1 MTRGQATVWVGLHLR
16 IVVADGQPLRLEGAA
31 RDVTDRRRVE
41 DALQQSDERYRQAF
55 DENLAGIF
63 VASPSGQIRSCNPAF
78 VQICG
83 FPSLADALGANLGA
97 LYPDGGLAN
106 LVERVRRDGAVRQHE
121 STLCRVDG
129 RVVPVIESLVGR
141 FDADGELMSING
153 YVFDDSPRK
162 DLEAQ
167 MRQSQKMEALGRLA
181 GGVAHDFNNVLMVI
195 NGLSETVLAIL
206 DADSPVREDL
216 EEILAAGRRAAGLTG
231 QLLAFSRKR
240 VLLPTTFDLDEAIAH
255 DAADAL
261 PPARRRHR
269 ADRRAVA
276 RAEVDRRRP
285 RPDRAGAAEPR
296 RQRPRRHAARAA
308 SCASTATIEL
318 RAYEVG
324 HDVLSA
330 PEVVL
335 RLADTGQGMSP
346 DVLARLFEPYF
357 TTKARGKGTGLGLS
371 TVYAIVAESG
381 GRITVESHR
390 GVGTTFA
397 VALPLALPPEFA
409 IGGDPHPFYA
419 FGLDPDRGTRTVLV
433 VEDEAPVRHLVT
445 STLQRA
451 GYTVLSAEDATS
463 AMARLR
469 GHGAPIDLLLTD
481 VIMPGRNG
489 RELARDALEFQPG
502 LPVLFMSGYADRT
515 FGPEGPGGLGDAFLQ
530 KPFALD
536 MLVARVRQVIGAT
549 PRQDGEGEP
558 SSRRRRRTVRR
569 ATATTRL
576 IGLADEGEELGARPG
591 VLAERAEH
599 RAGHGRRVLLL
610 DAAHRHAEMGALHDD
625 ARRRADRRRPEWCS
639 AISLVSRSCTCR
651 RRLKAS
657 TMRGIL
663 LRPITFVRG
672 R

>member
-1 MTRGQATVWVGLHLR
+1 MNPDAPSSPPPDPDLHRRLSDLSSDLLFTANLEGRVTYINETVTRALHYAEAEMLGRNALAFVREDARDEARAFYRRQLERGLTDTYLELPVLTRGQANVWVGLHLR
-16 IVVADGQPLRLEGAA
+16 LVFDGGKPHHFEGAA

-41 DALQQSDERYRQAF
+41 DALLQSDERYRQAF
-55 DENLAGIF
+55 DENLAGIY

-78 VQICG
+78 VHICG

-97 LYPDGGLAN
+97 LYPDGGLSA
-106 LVERVRRDGAVRQHE
+106 LVARVRRDGAVRQHE
-121 STLCRVDG
+121 TTLCRVDG

-141 FDADGELMSING
+141 FDAQGELMSVNG

-162 DLEAQ
+162 DLEEQ
-167 MRQSQKMEALGRLA
+167 MRQAQKMEALGRLA

-206 DADSPVREDL
+206 DSTSPVREDL
-216 EEILAAGRRAAGLTG
+216 EEILAAGRRAAGLTA

-240 VLLPTTFDLDEAIAH
+240 VLLPTTFDLDDAIAAMQPMLNRLLGS
-255 DAADAL
+255 DIRL
-261 PPARRRHR
+261 VVEPSPEPKWIV
-269 ADRRAVA
+269 ADRGQIEQVLLNLAANA
-276 RAEVDRRRP
+276 RDAMPEGGELRVR
-285 RPDRAGAAEPR
+285 
-296 RQRPRRHAARAA
+296 
-308 SCASTATIEL
+308 ATIEL

-324 HDVLSA
+324 RDVFSA

-335 RLADTGQGMSP
+335 RLGDTGQGMSP

-371 TVYAIVAESG
+371 TVYAIVSESG

-397 VALPLALPPEFA
+397 IALPLALPPEFQNV
-409 IGGDPHPFYA
+409 GDIHA
-419 FGLDPDRGTRTVLV
+419 FPAAAEADRASRTVLV
-433 VEDEAPVRHLVT
+433 VEDEAPVRQLVT

-451 GYTVLSAEDATS
+451 GYSVLSAEDATS

-489 RELARDALEFQPG
+489 RELARDAQEFQPG

-530 KPFALD
+530 KPFGLD
-536 MLVARVRQVIGAT
+536 VLAARVRQMLAA
-549 PRQDGEGEP
+549 
-558 SSRRRRRTVRR
+558 TVR
-569 ATATTRL
+569 TAAPEPAK
-576 IGLADEGEELGARPG
+576 ADTSDEPA
-591 VLAERAEH
+591 
-599 RAGHGRRVLLL
+599 
-610 DAAHRHAEMGALHDD
+610 
-625 ARRRADRRRPEWCS
+625 
-639 AISLVSRSCTCR
+639 
-651 RRLKAS
+651 
-657 TMRGIL
+657 
-663 LRPITFVRG
+663 
-672 R
+672 

>member
-1 MTRGQATVWVGLHLR
+1 MMADPSLPPRDPDLHRRLSDLASDLLFTADLDGRLTYVSETVSRTLHYPEAELIGREALSLVRDDAREEAQTFYRRQLERNLSDTYFELPLLTRGQAIVWVGLHLR
-16 IVVADGQPLRLEGAA
+16 LVTGADGTPTGVEGAA

-55 DENLAGIF
+55 DENLAGIY

-78 VQICG
+78 VHICG

-97 LYPDGGLAN
+97 LYPDGGLAS
-106 LVERVRRDGAVRQHE
+106 LIDRVRRDGAVRQHE
-121 STLCRVDG
+121 NTLCRVDG
-129 RVVPVIESLVGR
+129 RVVPIIESLVGR
-141 FDADGELMSING
+141 FDAQGELMSVNG

-167 MRQSQKMEALGRLA
+167 MRQAQKMEALGRLA

-195 NGLSETVLAIL
+195 NGLSETVLAL
-206 DADSPVREDL
+206 LEPTSPVREDL
-216 EEILAAGRRAAGLTG
+216 EEILAAGRRAAGLTA

-240 VLLPTTFDLDEAIAH
+240 VLMPTTFDLDDAIATMQPMLNRLLGS
-255 DAADAL
+255 DIAL
-261 PPARRRHR
+261 VVEPSPEPKWIV
-269 ADRRAVA
+269 ADRGQIEQVLLNLAANA
-276 RAEVDRRRP
+276 RDAMPEGGELRVS
-285 RPDRAGAAEPR
+285 AA
-296 RQRPRRHAARAA
+296 
-308 SCASTATIEL
+308 IEL
-318 RAYEVG
+318 RPYEVG
-324 HDVLSA
+324 RDVLST

-371 TVYAIVAESG
+371 TVYAIVSESG

-397 VALPLALPPEFA
+397 IALPLALPPEFA
-409 IGGDPHPFYA
+409 VGGEPGTFLG
-419 FGLDPDRGTRTVLV
+419 FGLENDRASRTILV
-433 VEDEAPVRHLVT
+433 VEDETPVRHLVVN
-445 STLQRA
+445 TLQRA

-463 AMARLR
+463 AMARLK

-489 RELARDALEFQPG
+489 RELARDAQEFQPG

-536 MLVARVRQVIGAT
+536 VLATRVRQVLGGGPRAPEDADAT
-549 PRQDGEGEP
+549 PGQ
-558 SSRRRRRTVRR
+558 V
-569 ATATTRL
+569 
-576 IGLADEGEELGARPG
+576 PG
-591 VLAERAEH
+591 
-599 RAGHGRRVLLL
+599 
-610 DAAHRHAEMGALHDD
+610 
-625 ARRRADRRRPEWCS
+625 P
-639 AISLVSRSCTCR
+639 
-651 RRLKAS
+651 
-657 TMRGIL
+657 TMTG
-663 LRPITFVRG
+663 G
-672 R
+672 

>member
-1 MTRGQATVWVGLHLR
+1 MNPDAPFSPTSDPDLHRRLSDLSSDLLFTADLEGRVTYVNETVARALHYATAEILGRNALAFVREDARDEARAFYRRQLERGLTDTYLELPVLTRGQANVWVGLHLR
-16 IVVADGQPLRLEGAA
+16 LVLADGRPHHFEGAA

-41 DALQQSDERYRQAF
+41 DALLQSDERYRQAF
-55 DENLAGIF
+55 DENLAGIY

-78 VQICG
+78 VHICG

-97 LYPDGGLAN
+97 LYPDGGLSA
-106 LVERVRRDGAVRQHE
+106 LVDRVRRDGAVRQHE
-121 STLCRVDG
+121 TTLCRVDG
-129 RVVPVIESLVGR
+129 RAMPVIESLVGR
-141 FDADGELMSING
+141 FDAQGELMSVNG

-167 MRQSQKMEALGRLA
+167 MRQAQKMEALGRLA

-206 DADSPVREDL
+206 DQASPVREDL

-240 VLLPTTFDLDEAIAH
+240 VLLPTTFDLDDAIAAMH
-255 DAADAL
+255 PMLNRLLGSDIRL
-261 PPARRRHR
+261 VVEPSPEPKWIV
-269 ADRRAVA
+269 ADRGQIEQVLLNLAANA
-276 RAEVDRRRP
+276 RDAMPEGGELRIK
-285 RPDRAGAAEPR
+285 
-296 RQRPRRHAARAA
+296 
-308 SCASTATIEL
+308 ATIEL

-324 HDVLSA
+324 RDVFSA

-335 RLADTGQGMSP
+335 RLGDTGQGMSP

-371 TVYAIVAESG
+371 TVYAIVSESG

-397 VALPLALPPEFA
+397 IALPLALPPEFQN
-409 IGGDPHPFYA
+409 IGDVHA
-419 FGLDPDRGTRTVLV
+419 FPSALELDRASRTVLV
-433 VEDEAPVRHLVT
+433 VEDEAPVRQLVT

-463 AMARLR
+463 AMARLK
-469 GHGAPIDLLLTD
+469 GHGGPIDLLLTD

-489 RELARDALEFQPG
+489 RELARDAQELQPG

-530 KPFALD
+530 KPFGLD
-536 MLVARVRQVIGAT
+536 VLAARVRQILGAT
-549 PRQDGEGEP
+549 RIAAPDPAKADASDEP
-558 SSRRRRRTVRR
+558 
-569 ATATTRL
+569 A
-576 IGLADEGEELGARPG
+576 
-591 VLAERAEH
+591 
-599 RAGHGRRVLLL
+599 
-610 DAAHRHAEMGALHDD
+610 
-625 ARRRADRRRPEWCS
+625 
-639 AISLVSRSCTCR
+639 
-651 RRLKAS
+651 
-657 TMRGIL
+657 
-663 LRPITFVRG
+663 
-672 R
+672 

>member
-1 MTRGQATVWVGLHLR
+1 MTADASQRPSDDTELHRRLVDLSSDMLFVADLAGRLTYVNDAATRTLHYPEAELLGRDALTLVRYDALDEARAFYCRQLERGLSDTYFELPLVTRSQATVWVGLHLR
-16 IVVADGQPLRLEGAA
+16 LVVVDGKPERLEGAG

-97 LYPDGGLAN
+97 LYPDGGLATM
-106 LVERVRRDGAVRQHE
+106 VERVRRDGAVRQHE
-121 STLCRVDG
+121 STLARVDG

-141 FDADGELMSING
+141 FDGEGELMSING

-162 DLEAQ
+162 DLEGQ

-195 NGLSETVLAIL
+195 NGLSETVLSIL
-206 DADSPVREDL
+206 EPASPVREDL

-240 VLLPTTFDLDEAIAH
+240 VLLPTTFDLDEAVGTMQPMLCRLLGSDIA
-255 DAADAL
+255 L
-261 PPARRRHR
+261 VVEPSPEPKWIV
-269 ADRRAVA
+269 ADRGQIEQVLLNLAANA
-276 RAEVDRRRP
+276 RDAMPEGGELRVS
-285 RPDRAGAAEPR
+285 AA
-296 RQRPRRHAARAA
+296 
-308 SCASTATIEL
+308 IEL

-371 TVYAIVAESG
+371 TVYAIVSESG

-390 GVGTTFA
+390 GVGTTFSI
-397 VALPLALPPEFA
+397 ALPLALPPEFA
-409 IGGDPHPFYA
+409 IGGDPHPFFA
-419 FGLDPDRGTRTVLV
+419 AGIDVDRPARTVLV
-433 VEDEAPVRHLVT
+433 VEDETPVRHLVT

-451 GYTVLSAEDATS
+451 GYTVLSAEDASS

-536 MLVARVRQVIGAT
+536 VLVARVRQVLGAARPAT
-549 PRQDGEGEP
+549 PADPVEAAPPQDGPG
-558 SSRRRRRTVRR
+558 
-569 ATATTRL
+569 TT
-576 IGLADEGEELGARPG
+576 GG
-591 VLAERAEH
+591 
-599 RAGHGRRVLLL
+599 
-610 DAAHRHAEMGALHDD
+610 
-625 ARRRADRRRPEWCS
+625 
-639 AISLVSRSCTCR
+639 
-651 RRLKAS
+651 
-657 TMRGIL
+657 
-663 LRPITFVRG
+663 
-672 R
+672 

>member
-1 MTRGQATVWVGLHLR
+1 MSDTYFELPLVTRGQATVWVGLHLR
-16 IVVADGQPLRLEGAA
+16 IIVADGQPLRLEGAA

-97 LYPDGGLAN
+97 LYPDSGLAN

-206 DADSPVREDL
+206 EMDSPVREDL
-216 EEILAAGRRAAGLTG
+216 EEILAAGRRAAGLTA

-240 VLLPTTFDLDEAIAH
+240 VLLPTTFDLDEAIATMQPMLCRLLG
-255 DAADAL
+255 ADIAL
-261 PPARRRHR
+261 TVEPSPEPKWIV
-269 ADRRAVA
+269 ADRGQIEQVLLNLAANA
-276 RAEVDRRRP
+276 RDAMPQGGELRI
-285 RPDRAGAAEPR
+285 
-296 RQRPRRHAARAA
+296 
-308 SCASTATIEL
+308 TATIEL

-324 HDVLSA
+324 RDVLST

-357 TTKARGKGTGLGLS
+357 TTKSRGKGTGLGLS

-390 GVGTTFA
+390 GVGTTFH

-502 LPVLFMSGYADRT
+502 VPVLFMSGYADRT

-536 MLVARVRQVIGAT
+536 DAGGAGAAGDRRRRRGRT
-549 PRQDGEGEP
+549 PRAKP
-558 SSRRRRRTVRR
+558 SSRGRRRTVRR
-569 ATATTRL
+569 QRMTRL
-576 IGLADEGEELGARPG
+576 LGLPDEGQELGPRPG
-591 VLAERAEH
+591 VLAERAQH
-599 RAGHGRRVLLL
+599 RAGHGRRLLLL
-610 DAAHRHAEMGALHDD
+610 DAAHRHAEVGALHDD
-625 ARRRADRRRPEWCS
+625 ARRRADRWRPEWCWR
-639 AISLVSRSCTCR
+639 SRW
-651 RRLKAS
+651 
-657 TMRGIL
+657 
-663 LRPITFVRG
+663 
-672 R
+672 

>member
-1 MTRGQATVWVGLHLR
+1 MTDDLTRPSDDAERHRRLVDLSSDIPFEAGLDGRLTYVNDTATRTLHYPVTELLGLEALALVREDARDEARAFYIRQLDRRLSDTYFELPVLTRGQATVWIGLHLR
-16 IVVADGQPLRLEGAA
+16 LTLVNGQPAGFEGAA

-41 DALQQSDERYRQAF
+41 EALQQSDERYRQAF

-63 VASPSGQIRSCNPAF
+63 VASPNGQIRSCNPAF
-78 VQICG
+78 VHICG

-97 LYPDGGLAN
+97 LYPGGGFASLI
-106 LVERVRRDGAVRQHE
+106 ERVRRDGAVRQHE
-121 STLCRVDG
+121 STLARVDG

-141 FDADGELMSING
+141 FDGDGELMSVNG

-206 DADSPVREDL
+206 EPNSPVREDL
-216 EEILAAGRRAAGLTG
+216 EEILAAGRRAAGLTA

-240 VLLPTTFDLDEAIAH
+240 VLLPTTFDLDEAIGAMQPMRCRLLGS
-255 DAADAL
+255 DIAL
-261 PPARRRHR
+261 AVEPSPEPKWIV
-269 ADRRAVA
+269 ADRGQIEQVLLNLAANA
-276 RAEVDRRRP
+276 RDAMPQGGELRI
-285 RPDRAGAAEPR
+285 
-296 RQRPRRHAARAA
+296 AA
-308 SCASTATIEL
+308 SIEL
-318 RAYEVG
+318 RAYEIG

-330 PEVVL
+330 PEVIL
-335 RLADTGQGMSP
+335 RLTDTGQGMSP

-371 TVYAIVAESG
+371 TVYAIVSESG

-390 GVGTTFA
+390 GVGTTFSI
-397 VALPLALPPEFA
+397 ALPLALPPEFA
-409 IGGDPHPFYA
+409 IGGEANPFFA
-419 FGLDPDRGTRTVLV
+419 PGADGERGSRTVLV
-433 VEDEAPVRHLVT
+433 VEDETPVRHLVT

-463 AMARLR
+463 AMARLK
-469 GHGAPIDLLLTD
+469 GHGGPIDLLLTD

-536 MLVARVRQVIGAT
+536 VLIARVRQVLGGANKVAS
-549 PRQDGEGEP
+549 GEP
-558 SSRRRRRTVRR
+558 IE
-569 ATATTRL
+569 AAPDGPTAT
-576 IGLADEGEELGARPG
+576 GG
-591 VLAERAEH
+591 
-599 RAGHGRRVLLL
+599 
-610 DAAHRHAEMGALHDD
+610 
-625 ARRRADRRRPEWCS
+625 
-639 AISLVSRSCTCR
+639 
-651 RRLKAS
+651 
-657 TMRGIL
+657 
-663 LRPITFVRG
+663 
-672 R
+672 

>member
-1 MTRGQATVWVGLHLR
+1 MSRAAQPANLELRMIPDAPSSPTPDPDLHRRLSDLSSDLLFTANLEGRVTYVNETVTRALHYAEAEILGRNALAFVREDARDEARAFYRRQLERGLTDTYLELPVLTRGQANVWVGLHLR
-16 IVVADGQPLRLEGAA
+16 LVFADGQPRHFEGAA

-41 DALQQSDERYRQAF
+41 DALLQSDERYRQAF
-55 DENLAGIF
+55 DENLAGIY

-78 VQICG
+78 VHICG

-97 LYPDGGLAN
+97 LYPDGGLTA

-121 STLCRVDG
+121 TTLCRVDG

-141 FDADGELMSING
+141 FDAQGELMSVNG

-167 MRQSQKMEALGRLA
+167 MRQAQKMEALGRLA
-181 GGVAHDFNNVLMVI
+181 GGVAHDFNNLLMVI

-206 DADSPVREDL
+206 DSSSPVREDL
-216 EEILAAGRRAAGLTG
+216 EEILAAGRRAAGLTA

-240 VLLPTTFDLDEAIAH
+240 VLLPTTFDLDDAIAAMQPMLNRLLGS
-255 DAADAL
+255 DIRL
-261 PPARRRHR
+261 VVEPSPEPKWIV
-269 ADRRAVA
+269 ADRGQIEQVLLNLAANARDAMPEGGELCVRA
-276 RAEVDRRRP
+276 
-285 RPDRAGAAEPR
+285 
-296 RQRPRRHAARAA
+296 
-308 SCASTATIEL
+308 SIEL

-324 HDVLSA
+324 RDVFSA

-371 TVYAIVAESG
+371 TVYAIVSESG

-397 VALPLALPPEFA
+397 IALPLALPPEFQ
-409 IGGDPHPFYA
+409 IGGDPH
-419 FGLDPDRGTRTVLV
+419 GLPPAGTEADRASRTVLV
-433 VEDEAPVRHLVT
+433 VEDEAPVRQLVT

-451 GYTVLSAEDATS
+451 GYNVLSAEDATS

-489 RELARDALEFQPG
+489 RELARDAQEHQPG

-530 KPFALD
+530 KPFGLD
-536 MLVARVRQVIGAT
+536 ILAARVRHILAAARAAA
-549 PRQDGEGEP
+549 PEP
-558 SSRRRRRTVRR
+558 
-569 ATATTRL
+569 AK
-576 IGLADEGEELGARPG
+576 AD
-591 VLAERAEH
+591 
-599 RAGHGRRVLLL
+599 
-610 DAAHRHAEMGALHDD
+610 
-625 ARRRADRRRPEWCS
+625 
-639 AISLVSRSCTCR
+639 
-651 RRLKAS
+651 AS
-657 TMRGIL
+657 DE
-663 LRPITFVRG
+663 PA
-672 R
+672 

>member
-1 MTRGQATVWVGLHLR
+1 MLPADSHELHRRLVDLSSDLLFTADLDGRLTYVNEAANRLLHYSPAELVGRVALDFAREDAREEARAFFGRQLARGLSDTYYELPLLAATHAVVWVGVHLR
-16 IVVADGQPLRLEGAA
+16 LVVEDGAPHHLEGSA

-41 DALQQSDERYRQAF
+41 EALHQSDERYRQAF
-55 DENLAGIF
+55 DENLAGIY
-63 VASPSGQIRSCNPAF
+63 VASPNGQIRSCNPAF
-78 VQICG
+78 VHICG
-83 FPSLADALGANLGA
+83 FQTLSDALGASLDRI
-97 LYPDGGLAN
+97 YPDGGLTS

-121 STLCRVDG
+121 TTLCRVDG
-129 RVVPVIESLVGR
+129 RLVPIIESLVGR
-141 FDADGELMSING
+141 FDGNGELTSING

-162 DLEAQ
+162 DLEGQ
-167 MRQSQKMEALGRLA
+167 MRQAQKMEALGRLA

-206 DADSPVREDL
+206 EADSPVREDL
-216 EEILAAGRRAAGLTG
+216 EEILSAGRRAAALTS

-240 VLLPTTFDLDEAIAH
+240 VLLPTTFDLDEAIAAMQPMLCRLLGS
-255 DAADAL
+255 DIAL
-261 PPARRRHR
+261 VVEPSLEPKWIV
-269 ADRRAVA
+269 ADRGQIEQVLLNLAANA
-276 RAEVDRRRP
+276 RDAMPEGGELRIK
-285 RPDRAGAAEPR
+285 
-296 RQRPRRHAARAA
+296 A
-308 SCASTATIEL
+308 SIEL

-324 HDVLSA
+324 RDVLSA

-335 RLADTGQGMSP
+335 RLSDTGQGMSP

-371 TVYAIVAESG
+371 TVYAIVSESG

-397 VALPLALPPEFA
+397 IALPLAVPPEFA
-409 IGGDPHPFYA
+409 MGADPYLLPPAGHDA
-419 FGLDPDRGTRTVLV
+419 ERGTRTVLV
-433 VEDEAPVRHLVT
+433 VEDEAPVRQLVT

-489 RELARDALEFQPG
+489 RELARDAQELQPG

-536 MLVARVRQVIGAT
+536 VLATRVRQMLAASRPTV
-549 PRQDGEGEP
+549 EP
-558 SSRRRRRTVRR
+558 
-569 ATATTRL
+569 A
-576 IGLADEGEELGARPG
+576 
-591 VLAERAEH
+591 
-599 RAGHGRRVLLL
+599 
-610 DAAHRHAEMGALHDD
+610 DAAVPQGSEREPGPTLTGG
-625 ARRRADRRRPEWCS
+625 S
-639 AISLVSRSCTCR
+639 
-651 RRLKAS
+651 
-657 TMRGIL
+657 G
-663 LRPITFVRG
+663 
-672 R
+672 

>member
-1 MTRGQATVWVGLHLR
+1 MSDTYFELPLVTRGQATVWVGLHLR
-16 IVVADGQPLRLEGAA
+16 IIVADGQPLRLEGAA

-97 LYPDGGLAN
+97 LYPDSGLAN

-206 DADSPVREDL
+206 EMDSPVREDL
-216 EEILAAGRRAAGLTG
+216 EEILAAGRRAAGLTA

-240 VLLPTTFDLDEAIAH
+240 VLLPTTFDLDEAIATMQPMLCRLLG
-255 DAADAL
+255 ADIAL
-261 PPARRRHR
+261 TVEPSPEPKWIV
-269 ADRRAVA
+269 ADRGQIEQVLLNLAANA
-276 RAEVDRRRP
+276 RDAMPQGGELRI
-285 RPDRAGAAEPR
+285 
-296 RQRPRRHAARAA
+296 
-308 SCASTATIEL
+308 TATIEL

-324 HDVLSA
+324 RDVLST

-357 TTKARGKGTGLGLS
+357 TTKSRGKGTGLGLS

-390 GVGTTFA
+390 GVGTTFH

-502 LPVLFMSGYADRT
+502 VPVLFMSGYADRT

-530 KPFALD
+530 KPFALET
-536 MLVARVRQVIGAT
+536 LVARVRQVIAAT
-549 PRQDGEGEP
+549 PRQDPEGEAVESGPPQDGP
-558 SSRRRRRTVRR
+558 SSNAADNDAWSWLEVWRMRVRNSVRVR
-569 ATATTRL
+569 ASSRNVPSIALVTADDCCFSTPRIAMQRWVPSMTTPTPS
-576 IGLADEGEELGARPG
+576 GS
-591 VLAERAEH
+591 
-599 RAGHGRRVLLL
+599 
-610 DAAHRHAEMGALHDD
+610 M
-625 ARRRADRRRPEWCS
+625 
-639 AISLVSRSCTCR
+639 
-651 RRLKAS
+651 AS
-657 TMRGIL
+657 
-663 LRPITFVRG
+663 
-672 R
+672 

>member
-1 MTRGQATVWVGLHLR
+1 MNPDAPFSPTSDRDLHRRLSDLSSDLLFTADLEGRVTYVNETVARALHYATAEILGRNALAFVREDARDEARAFYRRQLERSLTDTYLELPVLTRGQANVWVGLHLR
-16 IVVADGQPLRLEGAA
+16 LVLADGRPHHFEGAA

-41 DALQQSDERYRQAF
+41 DALLQSDERYRQAF
-55 DENLAGIF
+55 DENLAGIY

-78 VQICG
+78 VHICG

-97 LYPDGGLAN
+97 LYPDGGLSA
-106 LVERVRRDGAVRQHE
+106 LVDRVRRDGAVRQHE
-121 STLCRVDG
+121 TTLCRVDG
-129 RVVPVIESLVGR
+129 RAMPVIESLVGR
-141 FDADGELMSING
+141 FDAQGELMSVNG

-167 MRQSQKMEALGRLA
+167 MRQAQKMEALGRLA

-206 DADSPVREDL
+206 DQASPVREDL

-240 VLLPTTFDLDEAIAH
+240 VLLPTTFDLDDAIAAMH
-255 DAADAL
+255 PMLNRLLGSDIRL
-261 PPARRRHR
+261 VVEPSPEPKWIV
-269 ADRRAVA
+269 ADRGQIEQVLLNLAANA
-276 RAEVDRRRP
+276 RDAMPEGGELRIK
-285 RPDRAGAAEPR
+285 
-296 RQRPRRHAARAA
+296 
-308 SCASTATIEL
+308 ATIEL

-324 HDVLSA
+324 RDVFSA

-335 RLADTGQGMSP
+335 RLGDTGQGMSP

-371 TVYAIVAESG
+371 TVYAIVSESG

-397 VALPLALPPEFA
+397 IALPLALPPEFQN
-409 IGGDPHPFYA
+409 IGDVHA
-419 FGLDPDRGTRTVLV
+419 FPSALELDRASRTVLV
-433 VEDEAPVRHLVT
+433 VEDEAPVRQLVT

-463 AMARLR
+463 AMARLK
-469 GHGAPIDLLLTD
+469 GHGGPIDLLLTD

-489 RELARDALEFQPG
+489 RELARDAQELQPG

-530 KPFALD
+530 KPFGLD
-536 MLVARVRQVIGAT
+536 VLAARVRQILGAT
-549 PRQDGEGEP
+549 RIAAPEP
-558 SSRRRRRTVRR
+558 
-569 ATATTRL
+569 AK
-576 IGLADEGEELGARPG
+576 AD
-591 VLAERAEH
+591 
-599 RAGHGRRVLLL
+599 
-610 DAAHRHAEMGALHDD
+610 
-625 ARRRADRRRPEWCS
+625 
-639 AISLVSRSCTCR
+639 
-651 RRLKAS
+651 AS
-657 TMRGIL
+657 DE
-663 LRPITFVRG
+663 PA
-672 R
+672 

>member
-1 MTRGQATVWVGLHLR
+1 MTDDSPRPPEDATRHRRLVDLSSDILFVADLDGRLTYLNDAATRTLHHPVAELIGREALSLVREDARDEARAFYTRQLERRLSDTYFELPLQTRGQATIWVGLHLR
-16 IVVADGQPLRLEGAA
+16 LVVVDGHPTGFEGAA

-63 VASPSGQIRSCNPAF
+63 VASPNGQIRSCNPAF

-97 LYPDGGLAN
+97 LYADGGLATM
-106 LVERVRRDGAVRQHE
+106 VERVRRDGAVRQHE
-121 STLCRVDG
+121 STLARVDG

-141 FDADGELMSING
+141 FDGDGELMSING

-162 DLEAQ
+162 DLEGQ

-206 DADSPVREDL
+206 EADSPVREDL
-216 EEILAAGRRAAGLTG
+216 EEILSAGRRAAGLTG

-240 VLLPTTFDLDEAIAH
+240 VLLPTTFDLDEAIGAMQPMLCRLLG
-255 DAADAL
+255 ADIAL
-261 PPARRRHR
+261 VVEPSPEPKWIV
-269 ADRRAVA
+269 ADRGQIEQVLLNLAANA
-276 RAEVDRRRP
+276 RDAMPEGGELRI
-285 RPDRAGAAEPR
+285 
-296 RQRPRRHAARAA
+296 AA
-308 SCASTATIEL
+308 SIEL

-335 RLADTGQGMSP
+335 RLGDTGQGMST

-371 TVYAIVAESG
+371 TVYAIVSESG
-381 GRITVESHR
+381 GRISVESHR

-397 VALPLALPPEFA
+397 ITLPLALPPEFA
-409 IGGDPHPFYA
+409 IGIDPHPFFA
-419 FGLDPDRGTRTVLV
+419 GFDGERGGRTILV
-433 VEDEAPVRHLVT
+433 VEDETPVRHLVT

-451 GYTVLSAEDATS
+451 GYSVLSAEDATS
-463 AMARLR
+463 ALARLK

-489 RELARDALEFQPG
+489 RELARDALDFQPG

-515 FGPEGPGGLGDAFLQ
+515 FGPDGPGGLGDAFLQ

-536 MLVARVRQVIGAT
+536 VLVARVRHILG
-549 PRQDGEGEP
+549 G
-558 SSRRRRRTVRR
+558 
-569 ATATTRL
+569 TTRPTP
-576 IGLADEGEELGARPG
+576 ASDPVE
-591 VLAERAEH
+591 
-599 RAGHGRRVLLL
+599 AGPQPDGPP
-610 DAAHRHAEMGALHDD
+610 ATG
-625 ARRRADRRRPEWCS
+625 
-639 AISLVSRSCTCR
+639 
-651 RRLKAS
+651 
-657 TMRGIL
+657 G
-663 LRPITFVRG
+663 
-672 R
+672 

>member
-1 MTRGQATVWVGLHLR
+1 MQPMLCRLLGADIALLVEPSPEPKWIVADRGQIEQVLLNLAANARDAMPQGGELR
-16 IVVADGQPLRLEGAA
+16 I
-31 RDVTDRRRVE
+31 
-41 DALQQSDERYRQAF
+41 
-55 DENLAGIF
+55 
-63 VASPSGQIRSCNPAF
+63 
-78 VQICG
+78 
-83 FPSLADALGANLGA
+83 
-97 LYPDGGLAN
+97 
-106 LVERVRRDGAVRQHE
+106 
-121 STLCRVDG
+121 
-129 RVVPVIESLVGR
+129 
-141 FDADGELMSING
+141 
-153 YVFDDSPRK
+153 
-162 DLEAQ
+162 
-167 MRQSQKMEALGRLA
+167 
-181 GGVAHDFNNVLMVI
+181 
-195 NGLSETVLAIL
+195 
-206 DADSPVREDL
+206 
-216 EEILAAGRRAAGLTG
+216 
-231 QLLAFSRKR
+231 
-240 VLLPTTFDLDEAIAH
+240 
-255 DAADAL
+255 
-261 PPARRRHR
+261 
-269 ADRRAVA
+269 
-276 RAEVDRRRP
+276 
-285 RPDRAGAAEPR
+285 
-296 RQRPRRHAARAA
+296 
-308 SCASTATIEL
+308 TATIEL

-515 FGPEGPGGLGDAFLQ
+515 FGPGRTGRPRRRVPAEAVRARDAGGAGAAGDRRRRRGRT
-530 KPFALD
+530 
-536 MLVARVRQVIGAT
+536 ARAK
-549 PRQDGEGEP
+549 P
-558 SSRRRRRTVRR
+558 SSRRRRRTVRPR
-569 ATATTRL
+569 A
-576 IGLADEGEELGARPG
+576 AD
-591 VLAERAEH
+591 
-599 RAGHGRRVLLL
+599 
-610 DAAHRHAEMGALHDD
+610 
-625 ARRRADRRRPEWCS
+625 DR
-639 AISLVSRSCTCR
+639 
-651 RRLKAS
+651 
-657 TMRGIL
+657 G
-663 LRPITFVRG
+663 
-672 R
+672 

>member
-1 MTRGQATVWVGLHLR
+1 MSADAATQPPDDAERHRRLVDLSSDLLFTADLEGRLTYVNEAVTRTLHYPAAELVERRAIALVREDARDEAAAFYRRQLERGLSDTYYELPLLTRGQAVVWVGVHLR
-16 IVVADGQPLRLEGAA
+16 LVSANGILVRLEGAA

-63 VASPSGQIRSCNPAF
+63 VASPNGQIRSCNPAF
-78 VQICG
+78 VTICG

-97 LYPDGGLAN
+97 LYPDGGMAA

-121 STLCRVDG
+121 TTLCRVDG
-129 RVVPVIESLVGR
+129 RIVPVIESLVGR
-141 FDADGELMSING
+141 FDGDGELMSING

-162 DLEAQ
+162 DLEGQ
-167 MRQSQKMEALGRLA
+167 MRQAQKMEALGRLA

-206 DADSPVREDL
+206 EPTSPVREDL
-216 EEILAAGRRAAGLTG
+216 EEILAAGRRAAALTA

-240 VLLPTTFDLDEAIAH
+240 VLLPTTFDLDEAVAAMQPMLCRLLGADIA
-255 DAADAL
+255 L
-261 PPARRRHR
+261 VVEPSPEPKWIV
-269 ADRRAVA
+269 ADRGQIEQVLLNLAANA
-276 RAEVDRRRP
+276 RDAMPEGGELRV
-285 RPDRAGAAEPR
+285 
-296 RQRPRRHAARAA
+296 
-308 SCASTATIEL
+308 TATIEL

-324 HDVLSA
+324 HDVLST

-371 TVYAIVAESG
+371 TVYAIVSESG
-381 GRITVESHR
+381 GRVTVESHR

-397 VALPLALPPEFA
+397 IALPLALPPEFA
-409 IGGDPHPFYA
+409 IGGEPHALFPT
-419 FGLDPDRGTRTVLV
+419 GPDDRGTRTILI

-451 GYTVLSAEDATS
+451 GYAVLSAEDATS
-463 AMARLR
+463 AMARLK

-489 RELARDALEFQPG
+489 RELARDAQEFQPG

-536 MLVARVRQVIGAT
+536 VLLGRVRQILGSGPKAEPAEPVEAA
-549 PRQDGEGEP
+549 PPQDAGP
-558 SSRRRRRTVRR
+558 
-569 ATATTRL
+569 TAN
-576 IGLADEGEELGARPG
+576 GG
-591 VLAERAEH
+591 
-599 RAGHGRRVLLL
+599 
-610 DAAHRHAEMGALHDD
+610 
-625 ARRRADRRRPEWCS
+625 
-639 AISLVSRSCTCR
+639 
-651 RRLKAS
+651 
-657 TMRGIL
+657 
-663 LRPITFVRG
+663 
-672 R
+672 

>member
-1 MTRGQATVWVGLHLR
+1 MTDDSPRQPDDAERHRRLVDLASDILFVADLDGRLAYVNDAATRTLHIAAADLIGREALSLVREDAREEARAFYTRQLERKLSDTYFELPLQTRGQATLWVGLHLR
-16 IVVADGQPLRLEGAA
+16 LVVADGHPIRFEGAA

-63 VASPSGQIRSCNPAF
+63 VASPNGQIRSCNPAF

-97 LYPDGGLAN
+97 LYPDGGLATM
-106 LVERVRRDGAVRQHE
+106 VERVRRDGAVRQHE
-121 STLCRVDG
+121 STLARVDG

-206 DADSPVREDL
+206 EADSPVREDL
-216 EEILAAGRRAAGLTG
+216 EEILSAGRRAAGLTG

-240 VLLPTTFDLDEAIAH
+240 VLLPTTFDLDEAIGAMQPMLCRLLGS
-255 DAADAL
+255 DIAL
-261 PPARRRHR
+261 VVEPSPEPKWIV
-269 ADRRAVA
+269 ADRGQIEQVLLNLAANA
-276 RAEVDRRRP
+276 RDAMPEGGELRIS
-285 RPDRAGAAEPR
+285 
-296 RQRPRRHAARAA
+296 A
-308 SCASTATIEL
+308 SIEL

-324 HDVLSA
+324 KDVLSA

-371 TVYAIVAESG
+371 TVYAIVSESG
-381 GRITVESHR
+381 GRISVESHR

-397 VALPLALPPEFA
+397 ITLPLALPPEFA
-409 IGGDPHPFYA
+409 IGGDAHPFFAGA
-419 FGLDPDRGTRTVLV
+419 FDGERGGRTILV
-433 VEDEAPVRHLVT
+433 VEDETPVRHLVT

-451 GYTVLSAEDATS
+451 GYNVLSAEDATS
-463 AMARLR
+463 ALARLK

-489 RELARDALEFQPG
+489 RELARDALDFQPG

-536 MLVARVRQVIGAT
+536 VLVARVRQVLGTRTAPAET
-549 PRQDGEGEP
+549 ADVGEP
-558 SSRRRRRTVRR
+558 
-569 ATATTRL
+569 
-576 IGLADEGEELGARPG
+576 
-591 VLAERAEH
+591 
-599 RAGHGRRVLLL
+599 
-610 DAAHRHAEMGALHDD
+610 
-625 ARRRADRRRPEWCS
+625 PE
-639 AISLVSRSCTCR
+639 
-651 RRLKAS
+651 K
-657 TMRGIL
+657 G
-663 LRPITFVRG
+663 G
-672 R
+672 G

>member
-1 MTRGQATVWVGLHLR
+1 MTDDAPHPLDDADLHRRLVDLSSDFLFVCDLDGRLTYISDAATRTLHYAAAELVGRDALSLVREDAREEARSFFCRQLERGLSDTYFELPLLTRGHATVWVGLHLR
-16 IVVADGQPLRLEGAA
+16 LIVTDGRAQRLEGAA

-63 VASPSGQIRSCNPAF
+63 VASPNGQIRSCNPAF

-97 LYPDGGLAN
+97 LYPDGGLVTT
-106 LVERVRRDGAVRQHE
+106 VERVRRDGAVRQHE
-121 STLCRVDG
+121 STMARVDG
-129 RVVPVIESLVGR
+129 RAMPVIESLVGR
-141 FDADGELMSING
+141 FDADGELTSING
-153 YVFDDSPRK
+153 YIFDDSPRK

-195 NGLSETVLAIL
+195 NGLSETVLSIL
-206 DADSPVREDL
+206 ESTSPVREDL
-216 EEILAAGRRAAGLTG
+216 EEILAAGRRAAGLTA

-240 VLLPTTFDLDEAIAH
+240 VLLPTTFDLDEAIGTMQPMLCRLLG
-255 DAADAL
+255 ADIAL
-261 PPARRRHR
+261 AVEPSPEPKWIV
-269 ADRRAVA
+269 ADRGQIEQVLLNLAANA
-276 RAEVDRRRP
+276 RDAMPEGGQLRIN
-285 RPDRAGAAEPR
+285 AN
-296 RQRPRRHAARAA
+296 
-308 SCASTATIEL
+308 IEL
-318 RAYEVG
+318 RAYEIG

-335 RLADTGQGMSP
+335 RLSDTGQGMSP

-371 TVYAIVAESG
+371 TVYAIVSESG

-397 VALPLALPPEFA
+397 IALPLAVPPEYA
-409 IGGDPHPFYA
+409 IGVDPHPFFF
-419 FGLDPDRGTRTVLV
+419 FGADAERGAQTILV
-433 VEDEAPVRHLVT
+433 VEDEVPVRHLVT

-463 AMARLR
+463 AMGRLK
-469 GHGAPIDLLLTD
+469 GHGAPIALLLTD

-515 FGPEGPGGLGDAFLQ
+515 FGPDGPGGLGDAFLQ

-536 MLVARVRQVIGAT
+536 VLVARVRQVIGAS
-549 PRQDGEGEP
+549 PRPADKEDPADAPPPDGP
-558 SSRRRRRTVRR
+558 
-569 ATATTRL
+569 A
-576 IGLADEGEELGARPG
+576 
-591 VLAERAEH
+591 
-599 RAGHGRRVLLL
+599 
-610 DAAHRHAEMGALHDD
+610 
-625 ARRRADRRRPEWCS
+625 
-639 AISLVSRSCTCR
+639 VS
-651 RRLKAS
+651 
-657 TMRGIL
+657 G
-663 LRPITFVRG
+663 G
-672 R
+672 

>member
-1 MTRGQATVWVGLHLR
+1 MTADAASQPPDDPELHRRLVDLTSDLLFTADLEGRLTYVNDAVTRTLHFAPAELLGREALSLVQDDARDDARTFYCRQLDRRLSDTYYEVPLQARGQAVVWIGLHLR
-16 IVVADGQPLRLEGAA
+16 LVLEDGTPRRFEGAA

-78 VQICG
+78 VNICG

-97 LYPDGGLAN
+97 LYPDGGLSA
-106 LVERVRRDGAVRQHE
+106 LIERVRRDGAVRQHE
-121 STLCRVDG
+121 TTLSRVDG
-129 RVVPVIESLVGR
+129 RAVPVIESLVGR
-141 FDADGELMSING
+141 FDADGELMSVNG

-162 DLEAQ
+162 DLEGQ
-167 MRQSQKMEALGRLA
+167 MRQAQKMEALGRLA

-206 DADSPVREDL
+206 EADSPVREDL
-216 EEILAAGRRAAGLTG
+216 EEILAAGRRAATLTA

-240 VLLPTTFDLDEAIAH
+240 VLLPTTFDLDDAIATMQPMLCRLLGP
-255 DAADAL
+255 DIAL
-261 PPARRRHR
+261 VVEPSPEPKWIL
-269 ADRRAVA
+269 ADRGQIEQVLLNLAANARDAMPEGGELKVRANV
-276 RAEVDRRRP
+276 
-285 RPDRAGAAEPR
+285 
-296 RQRPRRHAARAA
+296 
-308 SCASTATIEL
+308 EL
-318 RAYEVG
+318 RPYEVG
-324 HDVLSA
+324 RDVLST

-335 RLADTGQGMSP
+335 RLSDTGQGMSP

-371 TVYAIVAESG
+371 TVYAIVSESG

-397 VALPLALPPEFA
+397 IALPLALPPEYA
-409 IGGDPHPFYA
+409 IGGEAHSLFRIGID
-419 FGLDPDRGTRTVLV
+419 GERDTRTILV
-433 VEDEAPVRHLVT
+433 VEDEPPVRHLVT

-451 GYTVLSAEDATS
+451 GYLVLSAEDATS
-463 AMARLR
+463 AMARLK

-536 MLVARVRQVIGAT
+536 VLVSRVRQLLGAT
-549 PRQDGEGEP
+549 PAGADAKDEP
-558 SSRRRRRTVRR
+558 IE
-569 ATATTRL
+569 ATPPR
-576 IGLADEGEELGARPG
+576 E
-591 VLAERAEH
+591 
-599 RAGHGRRVLLL
+599 AGPKSGGR
-610 DAAHRHAEMGALHDD
+610 G
-625 ARRRADRRRPEWCS
+625 
-639 AISLVSRSCTCR
+639 
-651 RRLKAS
+651 
-657 TMRGIL
+657 
-663 LRPITFVRG
+663 
-672 R
+672 

>member
-1 MTRGQATVWVGLHLR
+1 MTADAPPPPDDDLHRRLVDLSSDLLFVADLDGRLRFINDAATRTLHYAAADLIGREALSLVRDDARDEARAFYKRQLERGLSDTYFELPLLTRGQATVWVGLHLR
-16 IVVADGQPLRLEGAA
+16 IIVVDGLPQRLEGAG

-97 LYPDGGLAN
+97 LYPDGGLAGM
-106 LVERVRRDGAVRQHE
+106 VERVRRDGAVRQHE
-121 STLCRVDG
+121 STLQRVDG
-129 RVVPVIESLVGR
+129 RIVPVIESLVGR
-141 FDADGELMSING
+141 FDGDGELMSING

-162 DLEAQ
+162 DLEGQ

-206 DADSPVREDL
+206 EADSPVREDL

-240 VLLPTTFDLDEAIAH
+240 VLMPTTFDLDEAIGAMQPMLNRLLG
-255 DAADAL
+255 ADIAL
-261 PPARRRHR
+261 VVEPSPEPKWIV
-269 ADRRAVA
+269 ADRGQIEQVLLNLAANA
-276 RAEVDRRRP
+276 RDAMPEGGELRI
-285 RPDRAGAAEPR
+285 
-296 RQRPRRHAARAA
+296 
-308 SCASTATIEL
+308 TATIEL

-335 RLADTGQGMSP
+335 RLGDTGQGMSP
-346 DVLARLFEPYF
+346 DVIARLFEPYF

-371 TVYAIVAESG
+371 TVYAIVSESG

-390 GVGTTFA
+390 GVGTTFSI
-397 VALPLALPPEFA
+397 ALPLALPPEFA
-409 IGGDPHPFYA
+409 IGGDPHPFFSA
-419 FGLDPDRGTRTVLV
+419 GFDAERMGRTVLV

-451 GYTVLSAEDATS
+451 GYTVLSAEDAT
-463 AMARLR
+463 AALARLR

-536 MLVARVRQVIGAT
+536 VLVARVRQV
-549 PRQDGEGEP
+549 
-558 SSRRRRRTVRR
+558 
-569 ATATTRL
+569 
-576 IGLADEGEELGARPG
+576 LAARP
-591 VLAERAEH
+591 
-599 RAGHGRRVLLL
+599 AGT
-610 DAAHRHAEMGALHDD
+610 
-625 ARRRADRRRPEWCS
+625 ADPVE
-639 AISLVSRSCTCR
+639 A
-651 RRLKAS
+651 
-657 TMRGIL
+657 G
-663 LRPITFVRG
+663 PPDG
-672 R
+672 G

>member
-1 MTRGQATVWVGLHLR
+1 MTADASPRPSDDADLHRRLVDLSSDILFVADLAGRLTYVNDAATRTLHYAEAELIGREALTLLRDDALDEARAFYCRQLERGLSDTYFELPLVTRGQATVWVGLHLR
-16 IVVADGQPLRLEGAA
+16 LIVVDGRPERFEGAG

-97 LYPDGGLAN
+97 LYPDGGLATM
-106 LVERVRRDGAVRQHE
+106 VERVRRDGAVRQHE
-121 STLCRVDG
+121 STLARVDG

-141 FDADGELMSING
+141 FDGDGELMSING

-162 DLEAQ
+162 DLEGQ

-195 NGLSETVLAIL
+195 NGLSETVLSIL
-206 DADSPVREDL
+206 EPASPVREDL

-240 VLLPTTFDLDEAIAH
+240 VLLPTTFDLDEAIGAMQPMLCRLLGS
-255 DAADAL
+255 DIAL
-261 PPARRRHR
+261 VVEPSPEPKWIV
-269 ADRRAVA
+269 ADRGQIEQVLLNLAANA
-276 RAEVDRRRP
+276 RDAMPEGGELRIT
-285 RPDRAGAAEPR
+285 AA
-296 RQRPRRHAARAA
+296 
-308 SCASTATIEL
+308 IEL

-371 TVYAIVAESG
+371 TVYAIVSESG

-390 GVGTTFA
+390 GVGTTFSI
-397 VALPLALPPEFA
+397 ALPLALPPEFA
-409 IGGDPHPFYA
+409 IGGDPYPFFA
-419 FGLDPDRGTRTVLV
+419 AGLDGDRPARTVLV
-433 VEDEAPVRHLVT
+433 VEDETPVRHLVT

-451 GYTVLSAEDATS
+451 GYTVLSAEDASS

-536 MLVARVRQVIGAT
+536 VLVARVRQVLGAARAST
-549 PRQDGEGEP
+549 ADPVEAAPPQDGP
-558 SSRRRRRTVRR
+558 
-569 ATATTRL
+569 TATS
-576 IGLADEGEELGARPG
+576 G
-591 VLAERAEH
+591 
-599 RAGHGRRVLLL
+599 
-610 DAAHRHAEMGALHDD
+610 
-625 ARRRADRRRPEWCS
+625 
-639 AISLVSRSCTCR
+639 
-651 RRLKAS
+651 
-657 TMRGIL
+657 
-663 LRPITFVRG
+663 
-672 R
+672 

>member
-1 MTRGQATVWVGLHLR
+1 MAADAASQPPDDIELQRRLVDLSSDLLFVADLQGRLTYVNDAVSRTLHMPTADLIGCEALSLIHADARADARAFYCRQLERGLSDTYYEIPLHTRSHATVWVGLHLR
-16 IVVADGQPLRLEGAA
+16 LVTVDGAPRRFEGAG

-55 DENLAGIF
+55 DENLAGIY

-78 VQICG
+78 VTICG

-97 LYPDGGLAN
+97 LYPDGGLVA
-106 LVERVRRDGAVRQHE
+106 LIDRVRRDGAVRQHE
-121 STLCRVDG
+121 TTLTRVDG
-129 RVVPVIESLVGR
+129 RAVPVIESLVGR
-141 FDADGELMSING
+141 FDGDGELMSVNG

-162 DLEAQ
+162 DLEGQ
-167 MRQSQKMEALGRLA
+167 MRQAQKMEALGRLA

-206 DADSPVREDL
+206 EMDSPVREDL
-216 EEILAAGRRAAGLTG
+216 EEILAAGRRAAGLTA

-240 VLLPTTFDLDEAIAH
+240 VLLPTTFDLDDAIATMQPMLCRLLGS
-255 DAADAL
+255 DIAL
-261 PPARRRHR
+261 TVAPSSEPKWIV
-269 ADRRAVA
+269 ADRGQIEQVLLNLAANA
-276 RAEVDRRRP
+276 RDAMPEGGELRV
-285 RPDRAGAAEPR
+285 
-296 RQRPRRHAARAA
+296 
-308 SCASTATIEL
+308 TANIEL
-318 RAYEVG
+318 RPYEVG

-371 TVYAIVAESG
+371 TVYAIVSESG

-397 VALPLALPPEFA
+397 IALPLALPPEYA
-409 IGGDPHPFYA
+409 IGGDVHALFL
-419 FGLDPDRGTRTVLV
+419 GSHDSDRGTRTILV
-433 VEDEAPVRHLVT
+433 VEDETPVRHLVT

-451 GYTVLSAEDATS
+451 GYSVLSAEDATS
-463 AMARLR
+463 AMGRLK

-536 MLVARVRQVIGAT
+536 VLLGRVRQILGGS
-549 PRQDGEGEP
+549 PRVEAPSAPVEAAPPRDGGP
-558 SSRRRRRTVRR
+558 T
-569 ATATTRL
+569 
-576 IGLADEGEELGARPG
+576 GG
-591 VLAERAEH
+591 
-599 RAGHGRRVLLL
+599 
-610 DAAHRHAEMGALHDD
+610 
-625 ARRRADRRRPEWCS
+625 
-639 AISLVSRSCTCR
+639 
-651 RRLKAS
+651 
-657 TMRGIL
+657 
-663 LRPITFVRG
+663 
-672 R
+672 